1 MTTRELFKQLEELG
15 LADMP
20 LVTNPLEPE
29 QEDCWIEWE
38 KVIDWTQTEWGSIF
52 LKTEH

>member
-1 MTTRELFKQLEELG
+1 MTARELFEQLEKFG
-15 LADMP
+15 FADMP

-29 QEDCWIEWE
+29 QENCWIEWE
-38 KVIDWTQTEWGSIF
+38 EIIDWIQTKWDSIF

>member
-1 MTTRELFKQLEELG
+1 MTTRELFEQLEKLG

-38 KVIDWTQTEWGSIF
+38 EVINWKQTGFDSIF
-52 LKTEH
+52 LETEH